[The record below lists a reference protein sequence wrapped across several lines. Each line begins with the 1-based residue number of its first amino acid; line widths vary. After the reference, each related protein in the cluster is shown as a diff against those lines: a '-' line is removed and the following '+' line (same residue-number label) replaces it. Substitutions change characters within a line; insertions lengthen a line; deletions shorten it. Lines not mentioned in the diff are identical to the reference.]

1 MHRILILGPQGSGKG
16 TQAAKLSEYL
26 GIPYLSMGHLLREEA
41 KGEGELAEKVRA
53 VVETGSLVSDV
64 IAEMVLRK
72 RLGQPDVTDGY
83 ILDGFPRNFEQMKAF
98 VGFDQPTAVI
108 VIDIPKRESRARL
121 QKRALTEGRTDDTP
135 EVIEKRL
142 GIYSTDT
149 VPIIE
154 EYRKLGVVREV
165 DGMGTVEE
173 VAARIQ
179 KLFVL

>member
-1 MHRILILGPQGSGKG
+1 
-16 TQAAKLSEYL
+16 
-26 GIPYLSMGHLLREEA
+26 MGHLLRIEA
-41 KGEGELAEKVRA
+41 KGEGELAEKVK
-53 VVETGSLVSDV
+53 VIVETGELVSDV
-64 IAEMVLRK
+64 VAEAVLRK
-72 RLGQPDVTDGY
+72 RLMEADVADGY

-98 VGFDQPTAVI
+98 AGFDQPTAVI

-121 QKRALTEGRTDDTP
+121 QNRAITEGRTDDTP

-173 VAARIQ
+173 VAERI
-179 KLFVL
+179 KRLFVL

>member
-1 MHRILILGPQGSGKG
+1 MHRIFILGPQGSGKG
-16 TQAAKLSEYL
+16 TQAKKLSAFL
-26 GIPYLSMGHLLREEA
+26 GIPYLSMGDLLREEA
-41 KGEGELAEKVRA
+41 KGEGELSQKVRA
-53 VVETGSLVSDV
+53 IVETGSLVSDV
-64 IAEMVLRK
+64 VAEAVLRK
-72 RLGQPDVTDGY
+72 RLAEPDVANGY

-121 QKRALTEGRTDDTP
+121 QNRAITEGRTDDTP

-154 EYRKLGVVREV
+154 EYKKLGVVREV
-165 DGMGTVEE
+165 DGMGTIEE
-173 VAARIQ
+173 VAERIQ
-179 KLFVL
+179 RLFVL